1 MRKLYVVLLSLL
13 TLFAVGC
20 SSSTKVRV
28 KKTANKVATKVDK
41 TIKKITST
49 DNSSSTN
56 STNSSTGSTEV
67 LEATSK
73 ITVTNE
79 LILEYISKFKKIA
92 QDNMKSHKVPASIT
106 MAQGILE
113 SGSGTGTLAV
123 KANNHFG
130 IKCHTGWTGESV
142 RHDDDAPQECF
153 RKYTDPAE
161 SYKDHSLFL
170 TSRSRYNNLFKL
182 DIKDYKAWAQGLKDA
197 GYATDPKYPDKLISL
212 IERYKLYEL
221 DGSSTPVSSSVSSS
235 STTQNNPNTTT
246 VSNSSSIKSSGTYQV
261 IAGDT
266 LYSISRKF
274 NISVQDIRTLNNLT
288 TDAISVGQILKI

>member
-1 MRKLYVVLLSLL
+1 MNKIYKIMICLL
-13 TLFAVGC
+13 TIFVVGC

-41 TIKKITST
+41 TIKKIGST
-49 DNSSSTN
+49 NNSSTSNTN
-56 STNSSTGSTEV
+56 SSSTGSTEV

-79 LILEYISKFKKIA
+79 LILEYISTFKKTA
-92 QDNMKSHKVPASIT
+92 QDNMKNHKIPASIT

-113 SGSGTGTLAV
+113 SGSGTGTLAI

-153 RKYTDPAE
+153 RKYNDPAE

-170 TSRSRYNNLFKL
+170 TSRSRYNSLFKL
-182 DIKDYKAWAQGLKDA
+182 DVKDYKAWAKGLKDA

-221 DGSSTPVSSSVSSS
+221 DGSTTPVI
-235 STTQNNPNTTT
+235 STTNNNQPNTNNTST
-246 VSNSSSIKSSGTYQV
+246 VSNSSTTTSSGTYQV

-274 NISVQDIRTLNNLT
+274 NVSVQDIRTLNNLT